1 MSAKDRIRWDEIYS
15 KRGKEGYYPK
25 PDTLLLDYVPAAEA
39 ENSLRALDLA
49 AGFGQ
54 NGLWLAEQAY
64 NVDVMD
70 ISRVALNLARAEMT
84 MRNIRNANLLQV
96 DIDKLVLRR
105 SGLCEGIHEICPQ
118 SYDVILVFR
127 YLRRPLLPILREAIR
142 PGGRI
147 IYETFNLNYLEQVPE
162 FNRDFL
168 LNPGELES
176 AFDGWRFI
184 HYDESSHVSQIVAVK
199 P

>member
-15 KRGKEGYYPK
+15 KGRKGSNYPGA
-25 PDTLLLDYVPAAEA
+25 DTLMLDYVPAPEA
-39 ENSLRALDLA
+39 DTPARGLDLA

-54 NGLWLAEQAY
+54 NGLWLAEQGY

-70 ISRVALNLARAEMT
+70 ISRVALRFARSEMT
-84 MRNIRNANLLQV
+84 MRNIRNVNLLQV

-105 SGLCEGIHEICPQ
+105 SGLCEATHEICPE
-118 SYDVILVFR
+118 SYDVIVVFR
-127 YLRRPLLPILREAIR
+127 YLRRPLFPILREAIR

-147 IYETFNLNYLEQVPE
+147 IYETFNLNYLEQVPG

-168 LNPGELES
+168 LKEGELET
-176 AFDGWRFI
+176 AFTNWRFV
-184 HYDESSHVSQIVAVK
+184 HYDESSHVTQMVAVK